1 MTLFIV
7 MYERNIN
14 EAQGTSAPIYEY
26 TWVYSYIRGHGVNFE
41 MIKTWIKFS
50 FFFLPFYQ

>member
-1 MTLFIV
+1 